1 MDTIVLIL
9 IGLSLLAF
17 GLRIWAPAQYLAV
30 GWLVEAG
37 VRAAEQRYKETAGQV
52 DRRALAR
59 HQIRRVLMWLFRIDL
74 DKDKYKE
81 LRQLTEWLIDAA
93 ITRLPKTHTDTE
105 DPAQGGVS

>member
-1 MDTIVLIL
+1 MDTILLIL

-52 DRRALAR
+52 DRRKLAKE
-59 HQIRRVLMWLFRIDL
+59 QIRTVMKWIGINP
-74 DKDKYKE
+74 DKYNAHID
-81 LRQLTEWLIDAA
+81 WLIDAA
-93 ITRLPKTHTDTE
+93 ITRLPKTHTE
-105 DPAQGGVS
+105 DPAAGGVS